1 MSEQIKPKSRNDRA
15 WEALFEKY
23 DILSHIESHGKFIIS
38 ASQIKEYR
46 EPRLMAKFDHIINLP
61 QIFAKNQIAIL
72 PVSRGDYMLSHFK
85 AYQPFEGK
93 NKSITRI
100 CLPANLQSLHANHI
114 PSEAI
119 AINCALASGMLADF
133 LEEEVLYATVSGRM
147 GSGRFDFHIQNS
159 LTKAPIGVFVNNS
172 QIEIDAAFEG
182 AYSLSLLEAK
192 RDLSEDFL
200 VRQLYYP
207 YRAWKNRVSKKVRPV
222 FLVYSNGIF
231 SLYEYEFQD
240 PDSYN
245 SLVLLKHKNYS
256 IDDTKITLSDLQYA
270 ALQAEIVPEPAISFP
285 QANSFERVINICE
298 LLSSRELSREQ
309 VTQEYAF
316 DIRQTNYYTDAARYL
331 GLLERY
337 YDEGRKPWYRLS
349 PLGRRIMDLN
359 YRQRQL
365 AFCEAVLQHRV
376 FRETFSLR
384 MQTGFMPDVPAI
396 VGIMQ
401 KAALYRVG
409 SMSTYVRRSSTISG
423 WINWMF
429 GLTG

>member
-72 PVSRGDYMLSHFK
+72 PVSRGDYMLSRFK

-100 CLPANLQSLHANHI
+100 CLPANLQSLNANHI

-159 LTKAPIGVFVNNS
+159 LTKAPMTVSVNNS

-192 RDLSEDFL
+192 RDLSEDFF

-207 YRAWKNRVSKKVRPV
+207 YRAWKDRVSKKVRPV

-256 IDDTKITLSDLQYA
+256 IDDTKITLSDLQPPYENGFYAGCANDCRDYAEGGSLQGWEYEHICA
-270 ALQAEIVPEPAISFP
+270 ALIHNQRVDKLDVWI
-285 QANSFERVINICE
+285 NRVIFHTASIFVIFFSRHDIHKEKDYGNF
-298 LLSSRELSREQ
+298 LL
-309 VTQEYAF
+309 
-316 DIRQTNYYTDAARYL
+316 
-331 GLLERY
+331 
-337 YDEGRKPWYRLS
+337 
-349 PLGRRIMDLN
+349 
-359 YRQRQL
+359 
-365 AFCEAVLQHRV
+365 
-376 FRETFSLR
+376 
-384 MQTGFMPDVPAI
+384 
-396 VGIMQ
+396 
-401 KAALYRVG
+401 
-409 SMSTYVRRSSTISG
+409 
-423 WINWMF
+423 
-429 GLTG
+429 

>member
-1 MSEQIKPKSRNDRA
+1 M
-15 WEALFEKY
+15 
-23 DILSHIESHGKFIIS
+23 
-38 ASQIKEYR
+38 
-46 EPRLMAKFDHIINLP
+46 
-61 QIFAKNQIAIL
+61 
-72 PVSRGDYMLSHFK
+72 
-85 AYQPFEGK
+85 
-93 NKSITRI
+93 
-100 CLPANLQSLHANHI
+100 
-114 PSEAI
+114 
-119 AINCALASGMLADF
+119 
-133 LEEEVLYATVSGRM
+133 
-147 GSGRFDFHIQNS
+147 
-159 LTKAPIGVFVNNS
+159 
-172 QIEIDAAFEG
+172 
-182 AYSLSLLEAK
+182 
-192 RDLSEDFL
+192 SEDFL

-207 YRAWKNRVSKKVRPV
+207 YRAWKDRVSKKVRPV

-401 KAALYRVG
+401 KADLYRVG

-429 GLTG
+429 RLTG